1 MYRTVHY
8 RIVLLSMLH
17 KIQAGWFMGAVLLEC
32 RMIRNKVS
40 TYLKFG
46 TQRTSTYCS
55 ICRKIDLCSPFHCL
69 LVLCLQIQYIVM
81 LCHRIL

>member
-32 RMIRNKVS
+32 RMIFNNCTHPQSRYSDIEVTKKHSGGMN
-40 TYLKFG
+40 
-46 TQRTSTYCS
+46 RC
-55 ICRKIDLCSPFHCL
+55 
-69 LVLCLQIQYIVM
+69 
-81 LCHRIL
+81 

>member
-32 RMIRNKVS
+32 RMIITAPTRNRDIVIS
-40 TYLKFG
+40 
-46 TQRTSTYCS
+46 R
-55 ICRKIDLCSPFHCL
+55 SPKN
-69 LVLCLQIQYIVM
+69 IPEA
-81 LCHRIL
+81 